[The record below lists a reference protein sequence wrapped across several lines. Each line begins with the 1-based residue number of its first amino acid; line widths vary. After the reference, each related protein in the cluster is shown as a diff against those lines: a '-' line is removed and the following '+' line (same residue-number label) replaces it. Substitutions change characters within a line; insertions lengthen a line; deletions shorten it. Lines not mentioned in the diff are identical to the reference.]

1 MLQPFGGGREE
12 KESADTDLAG
22 QTVLLQEG
30 TAFLPE
36 QNGPARDAAARATGA
51 AATRD
56 SDRGTAAIAVAATVL
71 RKREA
76 AAAAAPGRDGG
87 SGGGLTIDGVVAL
100 PDTATL
106 NCKRMVGRNGKDRR
120 GNAGQQRQQQEAGVC
135 AERGPVAGLGANMRE
150 A

>member
-1 MLQPFGGGREE
+1 M
-12 KESADTDLAG
+12 
-22 QTVLLQEG
+22 
-30 TAFLPE
+30 
-36 QNGPARDAAARATGA
+36 
-51 AATRD
+51 AAT
-56 SDRGTAAIAVAATVL
+56 AL

-87 SGGGLTIDGVVAL
+87 SGGGLTVDGVVAL

-135 AERGPVAGLGANMRE
+135 AERGPVAGLVQTCAKHE
-150 A
+150 WTVA

>member
-1 MLQPFGGGREE
+1 MIRAAPFSAGRNSVLPASRRKNVYVPSGAERTGPGRGGESGGSGRN
-12 KESADTDLAG
+12 AI
-22 QTVLLQEG
+22 
-30 TAFLPE
+30 
-36 QNGPARDAAARATGA
+36 AR
-51 AATRD
+51 
-56 SDRGTAAIAVAATVL
+56 DRGTAGIVVAATAL